1 MSVLLSCS
9 YPVLKP
15 LLFRLDAEVAHD
27 LTLKLLRCSAQL
39 GLLRP
44 PSTLPGSPRRVLGLT
59 FPNAIGL
66 AAGLDKHGNTVDAL
80 GCLGFGF
87 IETGT
92 FTPRPQDGNPPPRL
106 FRSVPDRALINR
118 MGFNNP
124 GIDQGVAHLRGRR
137 YPGVLGINLGKNKDT
152 PNERALEDYQAGM
165 RHAWTT
171 ADYLA
176 INLSSPNT
184 PGLRD
189 LQQIDAARRLFAGLR
204 QEADRLQRRHDR
216 SRPLLVK
223 LAPDLA
229 TEDLAAI
236 AEAARDH
243 GIDGLIAT
251 NTTIDRQG
259 LAAGAAEFS
268 RQGGGLSGAP
278 LTPLARRALAAIA
291 PVAARAP
298 APGLSVIASGGI
310 MSAVDAVRRLQG
322 GASLVQLY
330 TGFVYSGPALLRRCI
345 EATSWQSLPRQTTTM
360 P

>member
-1 MSVLLSCS
+1 MPAMSALLSCS
-9 YPVLKP
+9 YPVLRP

-27 LTLKLLRCSAQL
+27 VTLRLLRCCEKL

-44 PSTLPGSPRRVLGLT
+44 TATLPGTPRRALGLT

-92 FTPRPQDGNPPPRL
+92 FTPRPQAGNPAPRL
-106 FRSVPDRALINR
+106 FRSLPDRALINR

-124 GIDQGVAHLRGRR
+124 GIEQGMANLRGRR
-137 YPGVLGINLGKNKDT
+137 YPGVLGVNLGKNKDT
-152 PNERALEDYQAGM
+152 PNELALDDYTTGL

-189 LQQIDAARRLFAGLR
+189 LQQVDAAKRLFGGLR
-204 QEADRLQRRHDR
+204 EEADRLRRQHDR
-216 SRPLLVK
+216 ACPLLVK

-229 TEDLAAI
+229 ETDLVEI
-236 AEAARDH
+236 ANAARDA

-259 LAAGAAEFS
+259 LAGSSVEFS
-268 RQGGGLSGAP
+268 RQAGGLSGAP
-278 LTPLARRALAAIA
+278 LTPLASRALTALA
-291 PVAARAP
+291 PVASRP
-298 APGLSVIASGGI
+298 PGLALIASGGV
-310 MSAVDAVRRLQG
+310 MSPVDAVRRLQS
-322 GASLVQLY
+322 GAALVQLY
-330 TGFVYSGPALLRRCI
+330 TGFVYAGPALVRRCI
-345 EATSWQSLPRQTTTM
+345 DATSWHPR
-360 P
+360 PGS